1 MTTFIGPVANQGGP
15 AIKNAITLKYLGA
28 QDINIINTY
37 GTSPQARIKSFLK
50 TLFCQDDQILIGVS
64 SKGRALLWPVIRL
77 KAAIHGRLS
86 YGLICIGGTIAEE
99 AAANARLISSMR
111 GADIVAVETT
121 GVKIKLADLDIV
133 NNVVLFPNFVEDLN
147 SASLPKANVCQSQ
160 TFRCV
165 FLSSIR
171 NKKGIKTMIAAC
183 QAAIDAGCNMTL
195 DIYGPIKADFDR
207 HIFDGLFPGGP
218 IVYKGV
224 AQKDQVT
231 AILSNYDC
239 FVFPSEYEGE
249 GFPSVLAEAM
259 AVGLPV
265 IASDIC
271 YNKEIVGD
279 NCGWVYRAGN
289 QRELKD
295 LFISCARNPSELK
308 RISAFN
314 IQHARGWDARQVI
327 STFSKQLTERGW
339 SL

>member
-28 QDINIINTY
+28 HDVNIINTY
-37 GTSPQARIKSFLK
+37 GTSLPARIKSLFK
-50 TLFCQDDQILIGVS
+50 TLFCQDEQILIGVS
-64 SKGRALLWPVIRL
+64 SKGRALLWPVISL
-77 KAAIHGRLS
+77 KAALFGGLS

-99 AAANARLISSMR
+99 AAANARLISSMS
-111 GADIVAVETT
+111 GADIVAVETA
-121 GVKIKLADLDIV
+121 GVKNKLAELGITK
-133 NNVVLFPNFVEDLN
+133 NVVLFPNFVEDLN
-147 SASLPKANVCQSQ
+147 TTLLPAAKVCQSQ

-183 QAAIDAGCNMTL
+183 QAAIDAGCSMTL

-207 HIFDGLFPGGP
+207 HVFDDLYPGGP

-224 AQKDQVT
+224 ARKDQVT
-231 AILSNYDC
+231 SILANYDC

-271 YNKEIVGD
+271 YNKEIVGV
-279 NCGWVYRAGN
+279 NCGWIFQAGN

-295 LFISCARNPSELK
+295 LFVSCARNPSELK

-314 IQHARGWDARQVI
+314 VQHARGWDARQVI
-327 STFSKQLTERGW
+327 SIFSNQLTERGW